1 MVTAMS
7 TRDAERQKTY
17 DAEFQVRRIFETP
30 GVMIEAYGMTFMTPE
45 ERKFARVEDI
55 QRYVDA
61 VLAHVGHKRPV
72 KVRVRKGIKKAHYEH
87 FNETIAIPESKWAM
101 REIVVLH
108 EIAHHLTKHSAQ
120 AHGPEFRSAF
130 CDLLERVLSPEAR
143 FLLQCAFFERGL
155 TA

>member
-1 MVTAMS
+1 V
-7 TRDAERQKTY
+7 
-17 DAEFQVRRIFETP
+17 
-30 GVMIEAYGMTFMTPE
+30 IEAYGTSFRTPD

-61 VLAHVGHKRPV
+61 VLAHVGHDRPV
-72 KVRVRKGIKKAHYEH
+72 KVRVRKGITKAHYEH
-87 FNETIAIPESKWAM
+87 YNETIAIPENPWAM

-108 EIAHHLTKHSAQ
+108 EIAHHLTKYSEP

-130 CDLLERVLSPEAR
+130 CDLLERVLCPEAR
-143 FLLQCAFFERGL
+143 FLLQVAFFERGL